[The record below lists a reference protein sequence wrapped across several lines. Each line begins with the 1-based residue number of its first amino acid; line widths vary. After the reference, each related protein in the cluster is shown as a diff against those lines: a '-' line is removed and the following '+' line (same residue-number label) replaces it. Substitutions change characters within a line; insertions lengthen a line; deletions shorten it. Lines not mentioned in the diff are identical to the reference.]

1 MSTLRR
7 TIWTLWLQGR
17 SLAPPVIQHCIAS
30 WERMNPTWEV
40 RVLDAGTVG
49 RYVDVGDVVDLDRQ
63 AVTAA
68 SLSDIVRLLLLREY
82 GGVWVDASLLCTR
95 PLDDWLDPCV
105 AEGFFA
111 FSDPGPDRPVAS
123 WFLAAVEDDPLCAAW
138 TDATADFWRGRAR
151 SDDYFWFH
159 HLFAG
164 LLDTD
169 RSFRDRWAR
178 VPKVHAEG
186 PHTYLGDRMY
196 EPVDVLRPP
205 ADRSVP
211 LVKLTHRIDPDRVR
225 PGCVLDALGL
235 LVPVAP
241 SDTDG
246 GNAGPQTPVAG
257 VDARRVVGQK
267 VATENIG
274 DHLQVLAARQ
284 LLGGFGFVGGALVD
298 RDEEIAT
305 GVVGE
310 GGPSGTVPV
319 VLHGWHKTNS
329 DQWPPHPQFDP
340 LYLGFHVRPHQ
351 APTLLGGA
359 AIDHYRANGPVGCRD
374 EYTLGALRSRGVE
387 AFLSN
392 CLTLLFRRPVGRP
405 ELRTEV
411 LVTSRDDRILG
422 YLPDGLHYDRFVSH
436 YSGST
441 DFDANLRQ
449 AQDVLDRYRTRTRLV
464 VTTLLHSALPA
475 LAMGIPVVV
484 FYPVNDAQ
492 GHHSDRERFST
503 LETMV
508 PVHDLDDQAGVDWRG
523 SRAPVAD
530 TKLALIDAFA
540 ALSARWGPPPVH
552 PVGPW
557 QPPGALPVPG

>member
-1 MSTLRR
+1 MSILRR

-30 WERMNPTWEV
+30 WEQMNPTWEV

-49 RYVDVGDVVDLDRQ
+49 RYVDVGDVVDLDHQ

-82 GGVWVDASLLCTR
+82 GGVWVDASLLCSR

-151 SDDYFWFH
+151 SDDYFWLH

-178 VPKVHAEG
+178 VPKVDAEG

-196 EPVDVLRPP
+196 EPIDALRPP
-205 ADRSVP
+205 ADRTVP

-225 PGCVLDALGL
+225 PGCVLDAFGL
-235 LVPVAP
+235 LDPVAP
-241 SDTDG
+241 LDTDG
-246 GNAGPQTPVAG
+246 GNAGPKTPVAAA
-257 VDARRVVGQK
+257 DTRRVVGQK

-305 GVVGE
+305 AVVGD

-329 DQWPPHPQFDP
+329 DQWPPHPQFAP

-351 APTLLGGA
+351 APTLLGSA
-359 AIDHYRANGPVGCRD
+359 AIDHYRAHGPVGCRD

-411 LVTSRDDRILG
+411 LVTSRDERILG

-441 DFDANLRQ
+441 DFDANLGR
-449 AQDVLDRYRTRTRLV
+449 AQDVLDRCRTRTRLV

-530 TKLALIDAFA
+530 TKLALLDAFA
-540 ALSARWGPPPVH
+540 TLSARWGPPPVR

-557 QPPGALPVPG
+557 QPPGALPVPV

>member
-1 MSTLRR
+1 MRILRR

-17 SLAPPVIQHCIAS
+17 SVAPPVIRHCIAS

-40 RVLDAGTVG
+40 RVLDAGTVA
-49 RYVDVGDVVDLDRQ
+49 RYVDVGDVVDLDDL

-68 SLSDIVRLLLLREY
+68 SLSDIVRILLLREY
-82 GGVWVDASLLCTR
+82 GGVWVDASLLCLQ

-138 TDATADFWRGRAR
+138 TDATADFWWGRAR

-159 HLFAG
+159 HLFAS

-178 VPKVHAEG
+178 VPKVDAEG
-186 PHTYLGDRMY
+186 PHTYLGQRMY
-196 EPVDVLRPP
+196 EPIDELLPP

-225 PGCVLDALGL
+225 PGCVLDAFGL
-235 LVPVAP
+235 LDPVA
-241 SDTDG
+241 
-246 GNAGPQTPVAG
+246 TPVTDRG
-257 VDARRVVGQK
+257 VTGSPTPVDDVDPRPVVGQK

-284 LLGGFGFVGGALVD
+284 LLDGFGYVKGALVD

-305 GVVGE
+305 GFVAE
-310 GGPSGTVPV
+310 GGPSAAVPV
-319 VLHGWHKTNS
+319 VVHGWHKTNS
-329 DQWPPHPQFDP
+329 DQWPPHPQFAP

-351 APTLLGGA
+351 APTLLGDA
-359 AIDHYRANGPVGCRD
+359 AIDHYGVHGPVGCRD
-374 EYTLGALRSRGVE
+374 EYTLGELRSRGVE

-411 LVTSRDDRILG
+411 LVTSRDERILG
-422 YLPDGLHYDRFVSH
+422 YLPDDLHYDRFVCH
-436 YSGST
+436 YSGTT

-449 AQDVLDRYRTRTRLV
+449 AQDVLGRCRSRTRLV

-484 FYPVNDAQ
+484 FYPVNDAP

-508 PVHDLDDQAGVDWRG
+508 PVHDLDDLAGVDWRG
-523 SRAPVAD
+523 SRSPVAD
-530 TKLALIDAFA
+530 TKLALLDAFA
-540 ALSARWGPPPVH
+540 ALSVRWGPPPVR

-557 QPPGALPVPG
+557 QPPDALPVPT